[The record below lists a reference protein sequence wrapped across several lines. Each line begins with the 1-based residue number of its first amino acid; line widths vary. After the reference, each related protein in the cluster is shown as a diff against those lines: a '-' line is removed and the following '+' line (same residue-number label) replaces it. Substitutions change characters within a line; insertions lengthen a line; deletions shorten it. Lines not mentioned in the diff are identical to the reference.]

1 MLYVR
6 DSVRTNLIIFS
17 HPAAPQENIRFREIE
32 RGRRPDTVSVA
43 RNGSRRNIKWIP
55 GGCQKSCRMFIDVL
69 QLGVLVCL
77 GENSVCGV
85 VY

>member
-6 DSVRTNLIIFS
+6 DSVRTYLIIFS
-17 HPAAPQENIRFREIE
+17 HQAAPQENIRFREIE

-43 RNGSRRNIKWIP
+43 RNGSRWNIKRIP
-55 GGCQKSCRMFIDVL
+55 RSCQKSCKMFIDVM
-69 QLGVLVCL
+69 QLGVVVGL
-77 GENSVCGV
+77 GANSVCGV